1 MKSAEVLSF
10 QSLIVWQKGHQFVLD
25 IYRITRRFP
34 KDERFG
40 IVSQMR
46 RAAISIT
53 ANIAEGYRKF
63 GKKDKLRF
71 FNISQGSLAEIY
83 NYLIL
88 AKDLQYISQNDYD
101 LFQVQLIELDKLLR
115 AYCAKISKDI
125 QPSNF

>member
-34 KDERFG
+34 EEERFG

-88 AKDLQYISQNDYD
+88 SKDLQYISRNDYD
-101 LFQVQLIELDKLLR
+101 LFQVQWIELDKLIR

-125 QPSNF
+125 QPSNS